1 MNNQIQQSPEISI
14 NENRSVNTSRSY
26 ASKQGEFKTWCEG
39 RFTDDASYLVSGEK
53 LLMFLSEAVVDRQSR
68 RGRKAVGLD
77 RKIKTSTMELYVAAI
92 TDLYQKQVRQGI
104 NSHSHPRIP
113 AIKQLL
119 RNMRR
124 EDQRKRRENLT
135 EKSHSP
141 TLSSQSFADT
151 PQPDQNQV
159 VQDDEPIQET
169 NEMLRKVVPELKE
182 EIRSLKNTLSLTIS
196 KMDSLLSHFS
206 AITSGAATL
215 NLQMSWPN
223 QTGFNSTNSS
233 VAPAQAQTPLFAF
246 NQQTQSHLEPRDTQ
260 KTVSLGAH
268 RIQSRHQSRPESD
281 LELGSESEADIY
293 TYWPTQIPLSGYPGE
308 DPHVYRMNRDISTV
322 TDLWRE
328 WSEGLEN
335 GPSVACLEDKC
346 GTLWRKTTSESKF
359 FGKRKIIIDS
369 IIDYSEAH
377 GISGSNAAEI
387 AEERRR
393 IKDKSLDW
401 LSRNRES
408 IF

>member
-1 MNNQIQQSPEISI
+1 MNNQIQQSPEIPI
-14 NENRSVNTSRSY
+14 IENRSVNTSRSY
-26 ASKQGEFKTWCEG
+26 ASKQGEFKTWCQG
-39 RFTDDASYLVSGEK
+39 RFADDSSYLVSGEK
-53 LLMFLSEAVVDRQSR
+53 LLLFLSEAVVDRQSR
-68 RGRKAVGLD
+68 RGRKAIGLD

-124 EDQRKRRENLT
+124 EDQRKRRENL
-135 EKSHSP
+135 ERYHSP

-182 EIRSLKNTLSLTIS
+182 EIRSLKNTLSLTIN
-196 KMDSLLSHFS
+196 KMDALLSHFS

-215 NLQMSWPN
+215 NLQMSWPS
-223 QTGFNSTNSS
+223 QTGFNSSSSS
-233 VAPAQAQTPLFAF
+233 VTHAQTPLSAF
-246 NQQTQSHLEPRDTQ
+246 NHQTQSHLEHRDTHRTAPLGTH
-260 KTVSLGAH
+260 KTT
-268 RIQSRHQSRPESD
+268 RHHPESD
-281 LELGSESEADIY
+281 LDLSEPESALYACLDTRMPLEY
-293 TYWPTQIPLSGYPGE
+293 TTDESL
-308 DPHVYRMNRDISTV
+308 YRMRRDISTV
-322 TDLWRE
+322 TELWKE
-328 WSEGLEN
+328 WTEGLDD
-335 GPSVACLEDKC
+335 GPSVAYLENKY
-346 GTLWRKTTSESKF
+346 GTFWPRTSSESKF
-359 FGKRKIIIDS
+359 FGKRKVIIDR
-369 IIDYSEAH
+369 IIDYSETH
-377 GISGSNAAEI
+377 GISREMAAEI
-387 AEERRR
+387 AEDRRH
-393 IKDKSLDW
+393 IKDQSLDW